1 MKTEQ
6 ILEIAS
12 RAQAAGQACALVT
25 VVRAESPTSAHP
37 GDKAVVMPDGTIHG
51 WVGGGCAQPAV
62 VKTVRASLADGRPR
76 MIRIA
81 PTDAGKRDLADIL
94 EFGMACHSGG
104 TLELFID
111 PVLPS
116 QQLLVIGTS
125 PVAAALAQLGPRVG
139 FEVIVAGRGAESVD
153 YPDVRKVLSDDGI
166 EVIQAAVSA
175 SAYVI
180 VATQG
185 RRDLQGLKAALSL
198 NAVQVSFVASRRKA
212 TVMRESLIGA
222 GFDREAVRGIVA
234 PAGYPISASTPEEIA
249 LSVLAAVV
257 AHRRGEAH
265 RVEAETA
272 PAERTEPA
280 SSEETATASSCCGS
294 QAGPAAAPEAGS
306 DSDDGPSGS
315 CCGN

>member
-1 MKTEQ
+1 MKTRQ
-6 ILEIAS
+6 ILEIAA
-12 RAQAAGQACALVT
+12 RAQAAGQPCALVT

-62 VKTVRASLADGRPR
+62 VKTVRASLADGSPR

-125 PVAAALAQLGPRVG
+125 PVAVALAQLGPRVG
-139 FEVIVAGRGAESVD
+139 FELVVAARGAESVD
-153 YPDVRKVLSDDGI
+153 YPDARQVLNDDSI
-166 EVIQAAVSA
+166 EGIQAAVS
-175 SAYVI
+175 SGAYVI

-198 NAVQVSFVASRRKA
+198 NAAQVSFVASQRKA
-212 TVMRESLIGA
+212 AVMRESLIGA
-222 GFDREAVRGIVA
+222 GFDREAVNGIVA

-257 AHRRGEAH
+257 AHRRGGGHSVEREA
-265 RVEAETA
+265 A
-272 PAERTEPA
+272 PAQRTESA
-280 SSEETATASSCCGS
+280 TSVKAATASSCCGS
-294 QAGPAAAPEAGS
+294 TAEPPEPEAGA
-306 DSDDGPSGS
+306 DSRHGASSS
-315 CCGN
+315 CCGD